1 MEEIDQMADRDFD
14 VVVVGAGFAGMYL
27 LHRLRG
33 MGFSTK
39 VFEMGSDVGGTWYW
53 NRYPG
58 ARCDIESMQYSY
70 QFDSDLQQDWEWT
83 ERYAPQPEILKYAQ
97 HVAERFDLRRDIQFD
112 TRVTAAHFDDSSS
125 DWDIATGDGKTT
137 RCRFLVLAL
146 GCLSSF
152 NMPKIDGIDDFQG
165 NSYHTGQWPHEGV
178 DFTGQR
184 VAVIGTGSS
193 AIQSIPII
201 AQQADDLTVFQRTP
215 NYSIPAHNRPQDE
228 EYVRHMK
235 ANYPEIRAEAKSIPT
250 GVLWDYGNR
259 KAVETPEEEIRQ
271 ELEERWQRGGLAFL
285 GGFTDTMFDE
295 RANAYAADF
304 VKDKIRE
311 IVKDPETAELLSPK
325 NIIGGKRLCVDT
337 DYYATYNLPHVHLVD
352 VSEQPVERIVANGV
366 QQAGRVYEVDS
377 IVYATGFDA
386 MTGSYLRIDIRGADE
401 LELRDK
407 WEAGPRTYLG
417 LTVAGFP
424 NMFMVTGPGSP
435 SVLTNMI
442 PSIEQHVEWI
452 TDAIAYL
459 RDQGKERIEAVVPAE
474 DAWVDH
480 VNDVA
485 NKSLR
490 AKVKSWYVGANIP
503 GKPTVFMP
511 YIGGLPAYI
520 AKCEEVVANNY
531 EGFKVA

>member
-1 MEEIDQMADRDFD
+1 MVDRDFD
-14 VVVVGAGFAGMYL
+14 AIVVGAGFAGMYL
-27 LHRLRG
+27 LYRFRKMGLRA
-33 MGFSTK
+33 K
-39 VFEMGSDVGGTWYW
+39 AFEMGSDVGGTWYW

-70 QFDSDLQQDWEWT
+70 QFDPELEQEWEWT
-83 ERYAPQPEILKYAQ
+83 ERYAPQPEILNYAR
-97 HVAERFDLRRDIQFD
+97 HVAERHDLRRDIQFD
-112 TRVTAAHFDDSSS
+112 TKVTAAHFDDDAE
-125 DWDIATGDGKTT
+125 DWLVTTDDGRQT
-137 RCRFLVLAL
+137 RAPFLVLAV

-152 NMPKIDGIDDFQG
+152 NMPKIEGIDDFQG

-201 AQQADDLTVFQRTP
+201 AQQAEELTVFQRTP
-215 NYSIPAHNRPQDE
+215 NFSIPAHNRPQDP
-228 EYVRHMK
+228 EYVRHVK
-235 ANYPEIRAEAKSIPT
+235 ENYPKIRAEAKTILS

-259 KAVETPEEEIRQ
+259 KAVETPEEEIRR

-285 GGFTDTMFDE
+285 GGFTDTMLDE
-295 RANAYAADF
+295 RANQYAADF
-304 VKDKIRE
+304 VREKIRE
-311 IVKDPETAELLSPK
+311 IVKDPETAEKLSPK

-337 DYYATYNLPHVHLVD
+337 DYYATFNLPHVHLVD
-352 VSEQPVERIVANGV
+352 VSEKPVEKIVANGV
-366 QQAGRVYEVDS
+366 QQDGKVYEVDS

-386 MTGSYLRIDIRGADE
+386 MTGSYMRIDIRGANG
-401 LELRDK
+401 LELKEK

-435 SVLTNMI
+435 SVLTNML

-452 TDAIAYL
+452 TDAIRYV
-459 RDQGKERIEAVVPAE
+459 REHGKHRIEAEQQAE

-480 VNDVA
+480 VNEVA

-520 AKCEEVVANNY
+520 AKCEQVVANDY